1 MANRT
6 ISLDNLDGVRAI
18 GVPRAARM
26 YDMTKNT
33 MRKTLKEAGVL
44 IDRGSVHRVLLEDLY
59 RVMEKKT
66 ARPLASVPESTP
78 VEISDADR
86 AAFIRASRGTRQ
98 R

>member
-6 ISLDNLDGVRAI
+6 INSEDLDGVRAI

-33 MRKTLKEAGVL
+33 MRKILKEANVL
-44 IDRGSVHRVLLEDLY
+44 IERGPIHLVRYEDLI
-59 RVMEKKT
+59 RVMEGG
-66 ARPLASVPESTP
+66 LAPPKIAPTEPNPT
-78 VEISDADR
+78 IMSDADR
-86 AAFIRASRGTRQ
+86 AAFLRASRGSRN